1 MDWGRVGMTTV
12 SIETGGESLLSVA
25 VISTSMSKGR
35 GSESVV
41 RGVGSVGVV
50 SSGRGGARVLGELGR

>member
-1 MDWGRVGMTTV
+1 MITV

-25 VISTSMSKGR
+25 VISMSISKGR

-41 RGVGSVGVV
+41 GGEGSMGVV
-50 SSGRGGARVLGELGR
+50 S